1 MKTNRNSFIGVFDS
15 GVGGLTLL
23 PALQFILP
31 HEQFLYVSDDAHAP
45 YGGKS
50 KEEIIERCNI
60 IVQFLIDKGCKIII
74 VACNTATTNAIETLR
89 ATYSIPFIGIE
100 PAIKPAALKSKTKVV
115 GVLATQ
121 GTLSSALFAKTS
133 AAFTQD
139 VLVVEQIG
147 SGLVEAIETGSLDDP
162 KLTKLV
168 RSYIN
173 PMLEQEM
180 DTLVLGCTHYPLLL
194 PLIKKVLP
202 SNIQI
207 IDSAEAVAKQTHRIL
222 EENQLICQTKEI
234 GHIQYFSSAKNST
247 LIRFI
252 PKGTKVLSLTSNL
265 FKTSWSTLNNF

>member
-23 PALQFILP
+23 PALQFTLP
-31 HEQFLYVSDDAHAP
+31 HEQFLYVSDDEHAP

-50 KEEIIERCNI
+50 KEEIKERCNTV
-60 IVQFLIDKGCKIII
+60 VQSLIDKGCKIII

-139 VLVVEQIG
+139 ILVIEQIG
-147 SGLVEAIETGSLDDP
+147 SGLVEAIETGSLDNP

-180 DTLVLGCTHYPLLL
+180 DTLVLGCTHYPFLL
-194 PLIKKVLP
+194 PLLKKILP

-222 EENQLICQTKEI
+222 EKNQLICQTKETGNI
-234 GHIQYFSSAKNST
+234 RYFSSAKNST
-247 LIRFI
+247 LMRFI
-252 PKGTKVLSLTSNL
+252 PKETEILSLTSNL
-265 FKTSWSTLNNF
+265 F